1 MGEEQAL
8 FTQDDTGNYVAYEPP
23 APPAFHETLPEDL
36 RESDHLKDVEDGGQ
50 LARYYVDLKS
60 THLKPP
66 DTAEGYEFEKP
77 EGFDLDE
84 TTYSQFKN
92 IAFENGVNQKQFNE
106 LMNLEVSRSNA
117 AIEAHKKAVT
127 DYRAESETALK
138 TEWGDKYEQ
147 KLDAARNFLK
157 NDAVADEAFSKF
169 IEDTGFGDHPQVIR
183 LFSKLSDLISEGV
196 LIKPGSGDGA
206 GGPERGED
214 GKLMLSFPSMEGK

>member
-60 THLKPP
+60 TYLKPP

-84 TTYSQFKN
+84 TTFAQFKN
-92 IAFENGVNQKQFNE
+92 IAFENGVNQKQFAE
-106 LMNLEVSRSNA
+106 LMNLEVSRASA
-117 AIEAHKKAVT
+117 AIEARKKAVT
-127 DYRAESETALK
+127 DYRAQSEAELK

-206 GGPERGED
+206 GGPKVGED
-214 GKLMLSFPSMEGK
+214 GRPMLSFPSMEGK